1 MSDASALLGT
11 WKMVSWQREVIATGE
26 GVDALGPN
34 PIGYINYGADG
45 RMCALVVKNDRPPPA
60 GAVPTNEEKLR
71 LFDSMLAYAGTYT
84 LHDDRVIH
92 HVDASWNQALTGTDQ
107 VRFYNLEDDTL
118 TIHGAPAKDPFTG
131 QEVIH
136 RITFRKV

>member
-1 MSDASALLGT
+1 
-11 WKMVSWQREVIATGE
+11 
-26 GVDALGPN
+26 
-34 PIGYINYGADG
+34 
-45 RMCALVVKNDRPPPA
+45 
-60 GAVPTNEEKLR
+60 
-71 LFDSMLAYAGTYT
+71 MLAYAGTYT

-118 TIHGAPAKDPFTG
+118 TIHGAPAKDPYTG